1 MYCLIVS
8 MNSFISFYKLPIPLR
23 GPIPAVTHRIR
34 SRLLDLATLVI
45 NNLYMLTNVS
55 CIKGLERHLILDSAK
70 LQTRTHNTYIWS
82 DPCVC
87 TWPAGRKRRLE
98 LEQERGR
105 GRHGSGGEPHCG
117 TSAVSNKRRWCRRR
131 RRGEL
136 DDGEDRDAELHALL
150 AVARHPAEEPPLA
163 RRVERDPVVAGGP
176 RPEAVGLAARPEAR
190 RRRLHHRVL
199 ALGVL
204 EHCTR
209 ETETDHGRVVGLY
222 IHIHMHM
229 QLCTYART

>member
-1 MYCLIVS
+1 MLI
-8 MNSFISFYKLPIPLR
+8 
-23 GPIPAVTHRIR
+23 
-34 SRLLDLATLVI
+34 
-45 NNLYMLTNVS
+45 NVS
-55 CIKGLERHLILDSAK
+55 CIKGLEHHLILDSVK
-70 LQTRTHNTYIWS
+70 LQTRTHTYIWS
-82 DPCVC
+82 YA
-87 TWPAGRKRRLE
+87 WPAGRKRRLE
-98 LEQERGR
+98 QEHGR
-105 GRHGSGGEPHCG
+105 GRHGSGGEPRCG

-136 DDGEDRDAELHALL
+136 DDREDRDAELHALL